1 MCLKKYPGLNQS
13 GGKLKRKY
21 KHNTLLSQIYY
32 WWNINVCQFLK
43 GKSNTLKLTFKMSK
57 IE

>member
-21 KHNTLLSQIYY
+21 KHNTLL
-32 WWNINVCQFLK
+32 NILLVEYKCLPIFEREVK
-43 GKSNTLKLTFKMSK
+43 YTK
-57 IE
+57 INIQNE